1 MYKHSEEE
9 NISHCFTSLHFRHY
23 FLEKSCS
30 QKSSSTSIQLQ
41 HTIGPTSFA
50 KNKSKVAR
58 DSGYTLG
65 WRRQFFVALRF
76 HQAWRMQTFL
86 QPFHLENMH
95 SVHVDYYLGQAYYCK
110 IEQHRV
116 LLTLL
121 SPPGLTLESLFS
133 SLLQSI
139 SRMIQRHCARLGGI
153 ICGRSTRVDCAGAVS
168 FARRAWKRLMWD
180 MQGLCGTGIPSLCL
194 HAPHAQAD
202 RTVRSLLVGQGVQAA
217 WPIHQS
223 TMQGCYWE
231 SPVFSGFSDV
241 PESFAALV
249 DKPRHND
256 WWVAACSS

>member
-30 QKSSSTSIQLQ
+30 QKSSNTSIQLQ

-133 SLLQSI
+133 WKLSSSVHLQDDTKALCQTGRNHLWEIYKGRLCWCCVICKKSLEEADVGHARSVWHRNPI
-139 SRMIQRHCARLGGI
+139 SVPPCSPCPGWQDGEELACGARCTSSLANTPVHDARLLLRKSSFLRVFRCTWI
-153 ICGRSTRVDCAGAVS
+153 LCSLGRQT
-168 FARRAWKRLMWD
+168 
-180 MQGLCGTGIPSLCL
+180 
-194 HAPHAQAD
+194 
-202 RTVRSLLVGQGVQAA
+202 
-217 WPIHQS
+217 
-223 TMQGCYWE
+223 
-231 SPVFSGFSDV
+231 
-241 PESFAALV
+241 
-249 DKPRHND
+249 
-256 WWVAACSS
+256 